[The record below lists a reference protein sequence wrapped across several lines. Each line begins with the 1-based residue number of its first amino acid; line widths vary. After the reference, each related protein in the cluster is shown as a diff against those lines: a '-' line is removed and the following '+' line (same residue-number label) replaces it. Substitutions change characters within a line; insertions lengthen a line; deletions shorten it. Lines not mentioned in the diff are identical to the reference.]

1 MEKIWQNYPKIPTNC
16 TFFTKKY
23 KKSIEIEIFTYNL
36 KKVSFNFEFFLG
48 PEPEEEVS
56 EAEEA
61 SKEVKASKKEAVEA
75 ENDLKKEEVE
85 PESDDEDQLVIF
97 FLFSKISKKKF

>member
-1 MEKIWQNYPKIPTNC
+1 M
-16 TFFTKKY
+16 KKN
-23 KKSIEIEIFTYNL
+23 KSIL
-36 KKVSFNFEFFLG
+36 KFFLG
-48 PEPEEEVS
+48 PEPEDEVS

-85 PESDDEDQLVIF
+85 PESDDEDQLVFF
-97 FLFSKISKKKF
+97 FLFSKIFKISKIYFLTFSICF